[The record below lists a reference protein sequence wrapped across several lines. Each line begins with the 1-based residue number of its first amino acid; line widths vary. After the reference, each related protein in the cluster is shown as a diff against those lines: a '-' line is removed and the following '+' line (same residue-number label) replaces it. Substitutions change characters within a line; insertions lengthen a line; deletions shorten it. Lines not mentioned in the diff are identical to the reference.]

1 MLDKA
6 TASKLRELK
15 LSHMAKAFSTYFSD
29 QLADGLSFEERFS
42 MLVDAECDARRAN
55 RLKRYIR
62 EAGYACPGAALED
75 VDYRPERGLNKEQI
89 TRLATCHYLA
99 EHHNIILVGATGSGK
114 TYLACAFGM
123 AANRQLIPTRYI
135 RLPDLLGELA
145 AARGM
150 GNYKQTVRRY
160 QRIPLLI
167 LDEWLLYPL
176 NNSDTA
182 ELMELIEHRHQHT
195 STIFC
200 SQVDSCDW
208 VPRLGSEVIVAEAI
222 CDRFVHDAYRI
233 VVHGDSMRKL
243 NGIAAK
249 EA

>member
-1 MLDKA
+1 
-6 TASKLRELK
+6 
-15 LSHMAKAFSTYFSD
+15 
-29 QLADGLSFEERFS
+29 
-42 MLVDAECDARRAN
+42 
-55 RLKRYIR
+55 
-62 EAGYACPGAALED
+62 
-75 VDYRPERGLNKEQI
+75 
-89 TRLATCHYLA
+89 
-99 EHHNIILVGATGSGK
+99 
-114 TYLACAFGM
+114 M

-182 ELMELIEHRHQHT
+182 EIMELIERRHQHT

-233 VVHGDSMRKL
+233 VVHV
-243 NGIAAK
+243 
-249 EA
+249 